1 LSYAPCLISTNV
13 CTMIGDGSAPSA
25 VQTGILEMITLWPCV
40 NVRTVQSRRAKA
52 ARSRRSGVLGI
63 APVPNT
69 LRLALV
75 ACLSMALTHG
85 AGAQLTPFYTI
96 GADGV
101 SLNDAD
107 FTMLVDAANG
117 LLRRPR
123 LANGATASWQ
133 NAQSGSHGT
142 ISVTKTFHRESMLC
156 HTLSYETV
164 PMATTSQASTT
175 ILNWCKTGDGSWR
188 ILTL

>member
-1 LSYAPCLISTNV
+1 
-13 CTMIGDGSAPSA
+13 MIGDGSAPSA

-63 APVPNT
+63 APVPNI
-69 LRLALV
+69 LRLVLV
-75 ACLSMALTHG
+75 ACLSMALTHP
-85 AGAQLTPFYTI
+85 ASAQLTPFYTI

-175 ILNWCKTGDGSWR
+175 VLNWCKTGDGSWK